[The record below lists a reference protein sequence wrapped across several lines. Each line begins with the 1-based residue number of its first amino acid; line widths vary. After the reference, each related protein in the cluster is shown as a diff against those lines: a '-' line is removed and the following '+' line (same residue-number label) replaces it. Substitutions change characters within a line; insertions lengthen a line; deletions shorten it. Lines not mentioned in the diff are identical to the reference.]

1 MTKEQRIFYVGLK
14 KLDQFD
20 RIKQERNLTYE
31 ELKQVDDIK
40 SILFGTVRSYG
51 IDLAKT
57 MTKKYRLPSDC
68 FADL

>member
-40 SILFGTVRSYG
+40 LVIV
-51 IDLAKT
+51 
-57 MTKKYRLPSDC
+57 
-68 FADL
+68 